1 MQSRTFL
8 FFFLALFIIPVLCG
22 LEQNA
27 LLKTTNDLYLIN
39 PLDSSEKIENSTL
52 ILYSNDKYWTIETN
66 EKDLF
71 VILDKKPKQY
81 PDKETIEKV
90 LETYFFF
97 SNISEQNNK
106 KFISFFNIIPDI
118 INQFNWSIEL
128 IKKQLE
134 TEQQLD
140 TNTQNGLSNVQTR
153 AKDIGTLSIEITN
166 NLLNLDTN
174 LKTQSFENLQ
184 YIKIISGK
192 LAKNQT
198 DMQSKLS
205 LLQEAILKLKIELVD
220 ANISLDTKYMIGNQ
234 VLVLPQDIQNIPENQ
249 AGINANLE
257 VINKAIEISSDTK
270 KIENLKN
277 NWQERL
283 KRANFLKK
291 YLNPD
296 KDIEK
301 QTKIKNAKDLFDTIL
316 NNKNKWKNFSDTN
329 MFVNV
334 YDTFFSYVEKKD
346 YENAERQI
354 KPLANLAIKI
364 YKNGY
369 LAQTIDTTS
378 TGTETTQEEEQTS
391 PLVKYGII
399 ALACIIVVII
409 GIKIIKK
416 IKEGNENKKEPEEQ
430 EINLSI

>member
-1 MQSRTFL
+1 M
-8 FFFLALFIIPVLCG
+8 
-22 LEQNA
+22 
-27 LLKTTNDLYLIN
+27 
-39 PLDSSEKIENSTL
+39 ST
-52 ILYSNDKYWTIETN
+52 E
-66 EKDLF
+66 
-71 VILDKKPKQY
+71 
-81 PDKETIEKV
+81 
-90 LETYFFF
+90 
-97 SNISEQNNK
+97 
-106 KFISFFNIIPDI
+106 
-118 INQFNWSIEL
+118 
-128 IKKQLE
+128 
-134 TEQQLD
+134 
-140 TNTQNGLSNVQTR
+140 R
-153 AKDIGTLSIEITN
+153 LSI
-166 NLLNLDTN
+166 LHL
-174 LKTQSFENLQ
+174 
-184 YIKIISGK
+184 
-192 LAKNQT
+192 
-198 DMQSKLS
+198 MQSKLS
-205 LLQEAILKLKIELVD
+205 LLQETILKLKIELVD